1 MGEVS
6 EIHDLKLGPDKPDV
20 RVEVEDDGNVWVHI
34 GVEIISTETLG
45 KIVNFTEKHGEVR
58 IGR

>member
-1 MGEVS
+1 MGKTAETHVLNIPEV
-6 EIHDLKLGPDKPDV
+6 EV
-20 RVEVEDDGNVWVHI
+20 RVDVEDDGNVWVHI
-34 GVEIISTETLG
+34 GGEIISTETLG